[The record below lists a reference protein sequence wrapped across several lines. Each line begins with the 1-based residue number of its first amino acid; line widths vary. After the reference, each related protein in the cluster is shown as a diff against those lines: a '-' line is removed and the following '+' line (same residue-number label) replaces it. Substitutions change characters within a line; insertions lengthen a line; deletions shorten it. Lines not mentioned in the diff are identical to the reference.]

1 MTELRHRLE
10 RLAGRGAPGRGAD
23 DVVAAALRAADGD
36 TFATDGITSGERA
49 VHDDLEPIELELAD
63 APRARHARRRPMRAL
78 AAAGLA
84 ALVGVG
90 VLAIS
95 ALSGGGADSAEDAV
109 RQLANAID
117 AEDPLA
123 AADVLAP
130 SEVRTLRATL
140 DQASRRAAELRLV
153 ETASSPLAGI
163 DLSVEGLELDGE
175 ELADGYTRVYLRGG
189 IRASTNTLEFSEL
202 VQRAIDEPST
212 SSDTVDLR
220 DLSPAGLDPFVVAVR
235 EDGRWYVSA
244 AYTVLEYIR
253 EANDA
258 GPADYGSAIAQTGE
272 LGAESPEEAAR
283 AMADALVARDWTR
296 VFSLLPPDEI
306 PVYDYRAAFAEL
318 LTDTETDFTVEQW
331 DASAT
336 VDGDAAVL
344 TVRAGG
350 SFGDGE
356 RWNLADECLYTT
368 FTYGAYVDEEFPEY
382 DVESSTETTS
392 ICFPDRGGYPF
403 SYFFGNEGPGSGTVS
418 ARAVQHDGRW
428 FLSPVGTALDHLD
441 LWVQHFDE
449 RTLSS
454 ILDVPE
460 TLEPD
465 GTVAL
470 GTPITGDSAGTGLAY
485 TFTFDGVA
493 GQRIVGA
500 LETDNGRNPRYSS
513 YGDVRIIHADGRTF
527 DQSWALD
534 GYPVTLP
541 ETGEYLLV
549 VRTFTSGPFTL
560 TVWDEADAPA
570 GVIDEFGVD
579 EGYFDENGNYC
590 YMESPDGEVCEL
602 GAPSPIDGT
611 TATSIA
617 VSVE

>member
-1 MTELRHRLE
+1 MSELRDRLE
-10 RLAGRGAPGRGAD
+10 RLAGRGAPGRGAAA
-23 DVVAAALRAADGD
+23 VVAAAVRDADRDAEVIDQPSNGD
-36 TFATDGITSGERA
+36 HIVA
-49 VHDDLEPIELELAD
+49 DDLQPIELEVVD
-63 APRARHARRRPMRAL
+63 ATHARRERRRPMRAL
-78 AAAGLA
+78 ATAGVA

-95 ALSGGGADSAEDAV
+95 ALSGGGANSAEDAV
-109 RQLANAID
+109 RQLASAID

-130 SEVRTLRATL
+130 SEVRSLRATL
-140 DQASRRAAELRLV
+140 DTASRRAAELRLV
-153 ETASSPLAGI
+153 ETAGSPLAGI

-175 ELADGYTRVYLRGG
+175 ELADGFTRVYLRGG
-189 IRASTNTLEFSEL
+189 IRASTNTVEFSEL

-212 SSDTVDLR
+212 SSDTVDLA
-220 DLSPAGLDPFVVAVR
+220 DLSPAGIDPFVVAVR
-235 EDGRWYVSA
+235 EEGRWYVSA

-258 GPADYGSAIAQTGE
+258 GPADYGSAIAQAAE
-272 LGAESPEEAAR
+272 LGAESPEAAAR

-296 VFSLLPPDEI
+296 VLSLLPPDEI

-318 LTDTETDFTVEQW
+318 LADTETDFTVEEW

-350 SFGDGE
+350 SYGDGE
-356 RWNLADECLYTT
+356 QWSLADECLHATYSYEGYT
-368 FTYGAYVDEEFPEY
+368 DEEFPEY
-382 DVESSTETTS
+382 DVEPYNETTS

-403 SYFFGNEGPGSGTVS
+403 SFFFGSEGTGSGTVS
-418 ARAVQHDGRW
+418 ARAVRHDGRW

-441 LWVQHFDE
+441 TWVQNFDE
-449 RTLSS
+449 RALSS

-460 TLEPD
+460 ALEPD
-465 GTVAL
+465 GAVAL

-485 TFTFDGVA
+485 TFTFDGVE
-493 GQRIVGA
+493 GQRIVGE
-500 LETDNGRNPRYSS
+500 LETDSARNPRYSS
-513 YGDVRIIHADGRTF
+513 YGDVRVIHADGRTF
-527 DQSWALD
+527 DDGWSLI

-570 GVIDEFGVD
+570 GVIDEFGSGEGIID
-579 EGYFDENGNYC
+579 ESGTYC
-590 YMESPDGEVCEL
+590 YQPSPNERVCES
-602 GAPSPIDGT
+602 ASPLPGDGT
-611 TATSIA
+611 TATTFA
-617 VSVE
+617 APEE